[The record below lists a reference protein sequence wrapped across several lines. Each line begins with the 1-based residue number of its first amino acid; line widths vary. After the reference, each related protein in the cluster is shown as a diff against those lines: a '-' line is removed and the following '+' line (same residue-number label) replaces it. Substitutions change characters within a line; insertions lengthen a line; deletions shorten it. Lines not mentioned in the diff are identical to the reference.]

1 MSRSRR
7 EAIGIFGGTFDPIHY
22 GHLRPAL
29 ELYEQ
34 LNLQRMLMLP
44 CAVPAHRPQPQVSM
58 EQRLE
63 MLKLAVA
70 HEPRFEIDIREM
82 KRGGTSYMIDTL
94 HSLRRDVGRKPLCLC
109 LGLDAFLGLPGWH
122 QWQDLLDLTHIVVA
136 HRPGWTLDMESIA
149 PELQRLM
156 AVHLHDSDVS
166 QCDRQAGAIVLQPV
180 TQLAISATDIRERI
194 SSGRSARFLMPEPV
208 WNYIQKE
215 KLYR

>member
-1 MSRSRR
+1 MNRSQRQ
-7 EAIGIFGGTFDPIHY
+7 AIGVFGGTFDPIHF

-44 CAVPAHRPQPQVSM
+44 CAVPAHRPQPLATA
-58 EQRLE
+58 EQRLA
-63 MLKLAVA
+63 MLHLAIA
-70 HEPRFEIDIREM
+70 DEPRLEADLREL
-82 KRGGTSYMIDTL
+82 KRGGTSYMVDTL
-94 HSLRRDVGRKPLCLC
+94 HSLRREVGRKPLCLC

-122 QWQDLLDLTHIVVA
+122 QWQELLDLAHIVVA
-136 HRPGWTLDMESIA
+136 HRPGWTLEMESIE
-149 PELQRLM
+149 PELQRLI

-166 QCDRQAGAIVLQPV
+166 ECERSAGALLLQPV

-194 SSGRSARFLMPEPV
+194 SSGRSARYLMPEPV
-208 WNYIQKE
+208 WNYIQKM